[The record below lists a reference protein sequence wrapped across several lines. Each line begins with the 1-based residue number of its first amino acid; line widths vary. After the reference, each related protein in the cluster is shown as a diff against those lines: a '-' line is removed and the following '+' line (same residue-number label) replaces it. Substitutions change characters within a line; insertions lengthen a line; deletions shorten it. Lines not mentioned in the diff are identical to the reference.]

1 MSFSKGTLTAL
12 LMTAGVFIFSGCNN
26 ADDSATMTDQTGTAV
41 TVVSHPDVHGWIE
54 LTLSQAP
61 PLLTDAGAVSTWL
74 LFEGGNLLEFSI
86 SDAKWKAY
94 FIEGITDVLDL
105 DVLGENPVLL
115 TENELLT
122 FSAFDCEIIHEALP
136 EGFKPVELEIRS
148 GNVAILDET
157 GAVAIRS
164 ESGFEVF
171 SPNLQLEP
179 VGDLQLIGQDWIFRL
194 QDGGI
199 ALLDPSID
207 LWQFEDTPDGYV
219 LASSHNILY
228 IGSGDDIFVRT
239 AAGEWNFHSSGH
251 MYSDGLVLTEKGI
264 SSVIAPDEILAESPS
279 FTPSELLSLDHFREP
294 FWAIDDQG
302 MTVFTELGSV
312 ETNLPYYETER
323 VFCSLAGQNNEGMQG
338 SAESVEDMILAG
350 SGTFRIYESVS
361 IRPDPFT
368 EFSDEGR
375 DERRDLESISIEEF
389 RLVGITLD
397 PVGGDQALVE
407 DGNGVSYIL
416 YEGTNLAYNS
426 HVAEITSNEV
436 IVIQDVIITYSSAR
450 GGGET
455 IIPTIYSLR
464 LHEEG
469 GL

>member
-1 MSFSKGTLTAL
+1 MSISKRTLTALL
-12 LMTAGVFIFSGCNN
+12 LMTAGVFIFSGCNS
-26 ADDSATMTDQTGTAV
+26 ADDSANITDHTDIAV
-41 TVVSHPDVHGWIE
+41 TVVSHPDIHGWIE
-54 LTLSQAP
+54 LTLSQSP
-61 PLLTDAGAVSTWL
+61 PLLTDAGASSTWL

-86 SDAKWKAY
+86 SNAKWKAY

-105 DVLGENPVLL
+105 DILGENPVFL
-115 TENELLT
+115 TENELLE
-122 FSAFDCEIIHEALP
+122 FSVFDCEITLEALP

-148 GNVAILDET
+148 GNIAILDET

-171 SPNLQLEP
+171 TPDQQLEP
-179 VGDLQLIGQDWIFRL
+179 AGDLQLIEQDWIFRL
-194 QDGGI
+194 KGSGI
-199 ALLDPSID
+199 ALLDPSVD

-219 LASSHNILY
+219 LTASQSTLY
-228 IGSGDDIFVRT
+228 MGSNDGIFIRT
-239 AAGEWNFHSSGH
+239 DPGEWSFHSSGH
-251 MYSDGLVLTEKGI
+251 LYSDGLVLTEQGI
-264 SSVIAPDEILAESPS
+264 SSVTAPDEILAESPS
-279 FTPSELLSLDHFREP
+279 FTPAELVCLDHFSEP

-302 MTVFTELGSV
+302 ITVFAELGSV

-323 VFCSLAGQNNEGMQG
+323 VSCSLAGQNTEGMQG
-338 SAESVEDMILAG
+338 STESVGDMILAG
-350 SGTFRIYESVS
+350 GGTFRIYESVS

-375 DERRDLESISIEEF
+375 DARRELSSISIEEF

-397 PVGGDQALVE
+397 PIGGDQALVE
-407 DGNGVSYIL
+407 DASGVPYIL
-416 YEGTNLAYNS
+416 YEGTDLAYNS

-436 IVIQDVIITYSSAR
+436 IVIQDVIINYSAR

-455 IIPTIYSLR
+455 SIPTIYSLR

>member
-1 MSFSKGTLTAL
+1 MSFSKGTLTAAL

-26 ADDSATMTDQTGTAV
+26 TDDSAALTDQTDTAV

-61 PLLTDAGAVSTWL
+61 PLLADAGAVSTWL
-74 LFEGGNLLEFSI
+74 LFDGGNLLEFNVSN
-86 SDAKWKAY
+86 AKWQAY
-94 FIEGITDVLDL
+94 FIEGVTDVLDL
-105 DVLGENPVLL
+105 DILGENPVFL
-115 TENELLT
+115 TEDELLA
-122 FSAFDCEIIHEALP
+122 FSVGDCEIVPEALP
-136 EGFKPVELEIRS
+136 EGFNPVELEIRS
-148 GNVAILDET
+148 GNIAILSET
-157 GAVAIRS
+157 GAVAIKS

-171 SPNLQLEP
+171 SPNPQLEP
-179 VGDLQLIGQDWIFRL
+179 AGDLQLIGQDWIFRL

-199 ALLDPSID
+199 ALLDPSVD

-219 LASSHNILY
+219 LAASQNILY
-228 IGSGDDIFVRT
+228 MGSGDSIFVRT
-239 AAGEWNFHSSGH
+239 AASEWNYHSSGH
-251 MYSDGLVLTEKGI
+251 LYSDGLMLTEKGI
-264 SSVIAPDEILAESPS
+264 SSVITPDEILAESPS
-279 FTPSELLSLDHFREP
+279 FTPSELVSLDHFSEP
-294 FWAIDDQG
+294 FWAIDNHG
-302 MTVFTELGSV
+302 ITVFTELGSV

-323 VFCSLAGQNNEGMQG
+323 VFCSLAGQNTEGMRG
-338 SAESVEDMILAG
+338 STESVEDMILAG

-368 EFSDEGR
+368 EFTDAGR
-375 DERRDLESISIEEF
+375 DARRDLISISIEEL

-397 PVGGDQALVE
+397 PVGGDQALAE

-436 IVIQDVIITYSSAR
+436 IVIQDVIINYSAR

-455 IIPTIYSLR
+455 TIPTIYSLR

>member
-1 MSFSKGTLTAL
+1 MSISKGTLAAL
-12 LMTAGVFIFSGCNN
+12 LMTAGVFIFSGCNS
-26 ADDSATMTDQTGTAV
+26 ADDSANMTDHTDTAV

-54 LTLSQAP
+54 LTLSQSP
-61 PLLTDAGAVSTWL
+61 PLLTDAGASSTWL

-86 SDAKWKAY
+86 SDSKWKAF

-105 DVLGENPVLL
+105 DILGENPVFL
-115 TENELLT
+115 TENELLE
-122 FSAFDCEIIHEALP
+122 FSVSDCEITPEALP

-148 GNVAILDET
+148 GNIAILGET

-171 SPNLQLEP
+171 SPDQQLEP
-179 VGDLQLIGQDWIFRL
+179 AGDLQLIEQDWIFRL
-194 QDGGI
+194 QGSGI
-199 ALLDPSID
+199 ALLDPSVN
-207 LWQFEDTPDGYV
+207 LWQFEDTPEGYILTSSQSVLYMGSSDG
-219 LASSHNILY
+219 
-228 IGSGDDIFVRT
+228 IFVRT
-239 AAGEWNFHSSGH
+239 AAGEWSFHSSGH
-251 MYSDGLVLTEKGI
+251 LYSDGLVLTEQGI
-264 SSVIAPDEILAESPS
+264 SSVTAPDEILAESPS
-279 FTPSELLSLDHFREP
+279 FTPSELISLDHFREP
-294 FWAIDDQG
+294 FWAIDNQG

-323 VFCSLAGQNNEGMQG
+323 VFCSLAGQDTEGMQG
-338 SAESVEDMILAG
+338 STESVGDMILEG

-375 DERRDLESISIEEF
+375 DARRDLSSISIEEF

-397 PVGGDQALVE
+397 PIGGDQALVE
-407 DGNGVSYIL
+407 DGTGVPYVL
-416 YEGTNLAYNS
+416 YEGTDLAYNS

-436 IVIQDVIITYSSAR
+436 IVIQDVIINYSAR

-455 IIPTIYSLR
+455 SIPTIYSLR